1 MNYRTLQSRRFRKLH
16 PDYNKNYTKE
26 WYDQHPGYHAAKMR
40 DLRRRKKEKQMPT
53 GVRISDEQ
61 KQAMK
66 TERANGASWEDLAK
80 KYGVGVGAIQ
90 RAVRIGPN
98 AEPPK
103 SRGLAPEKLAE
114 IRELLEQGITQKAI
128 AKKVGVHV
136 STVNKIHIGRTH
148 ADTPSASRANGK
160 KRILSVLGSKVGRPS
175 EPNPKRDKVLAL
187 RAKGMSMNA
196 IAEKLGIP
204 RTTAYYLYGSGRK
217 RKKSTI
223 PMPNEVN
230 TNGHEQL
237 DTRFL
242 VGFGCA
248 ELERTLTA
256 VAQRLGLSPNLLR
269 QGFSRF
275 LGSAQVR

>member
-1 MNYRTLQSRRFRKLH
+1 
-16 PDYNKNYTKE
+16 
-26 WYDQHPGYHAAKMR
+26 
-40 DLRRRKKEKQMPT
+40 MPT

-90 RAVRIGPN
+90 RAVRMGPN
-98 AEPPK
+98 AEPRK
-103 SRGLAPEKLAE
+103 SRGLAPEKVAE
-114 IRELLEQGITQKAI
+114 IKELLEQGITQIAI
-128 AKKVGVHV
+128 AKKVGVHI
-136 STVNKIHIGRTH
+136 STVNKISRGVTH
-148 ADTPSASRANGK
+148 ADTPSATRTSGK

-204 RTTAYYLYGSGRK
+204 RTTANHYFYGSGRK